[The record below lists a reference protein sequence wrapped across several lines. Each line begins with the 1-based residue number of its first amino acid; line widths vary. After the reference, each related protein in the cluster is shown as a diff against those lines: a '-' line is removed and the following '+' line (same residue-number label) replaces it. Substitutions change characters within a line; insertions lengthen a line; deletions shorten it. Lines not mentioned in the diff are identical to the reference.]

1 MEKGKRK
8 MLSDVKVC
16 TTYEILSWKQN
27 VAWFSSKN
35 PMLSNSELFMTNML
49 RRKNYQQENYGR
61 YWKSVGTLSNIV
73 TVIFR
78 KRIITESRSW
88 RKSNFCWDNWVEEQ
102 ELHTIPS
109 DICILFTLLAWI
121 TLYSNHP
128 ST

>member
-1 MEKGKRK
+1 
-8 MLSDVKVC
+8 
-16 TTYEILSWKQN
+16 
-27 VAWFSSKN
+27 
-35 PMLSNSELFMTNML
+35 MLSNSELFMTNML

-109 DICILFTLLAWI
+109 DICILFTLLA
-121 TLYSNHP
+121 
-128 ST
+128 